1 MDTHTPYNCNDI
13 ARLALTMH
21 GHSYFFSLRRHL
33 NINFSRDLNGSGTQ
47 GLFIKKQ
54 NVDIDLIKVIFDY
67 TDNKNDDFL
76 YEADLIKDQ
85 RKDYEPTVN
94 RGKHRFVAKQIELN
108 IDWNGNEIQQWR
120 ADIERLTRSH
130 DNLEGWLKNGS
141 EMLVCCASGFFCR
154 LPTILTLNDLKQYV
168 AMGVT
173 LEDLKTRLKC
183 SKCGKRGS
191 KVTVF

>member
-1 MDTHTPYNCNDI
+1 M
-13 ARLALTMH
+13 AMH

-120 ADIERLTRSH
+120 ADIEWICPYISRHLLSL
-130 DNLEGWLKNGS
+130 NPLLA
-141 EMLVCCASGFFCR
+141 CCRRYS
-154 LPTILTLNDLKQYV
+154 
-168 AMGVT
+168 
-173 LEDLKTRLKC
+173 
-183 SKCGKRGS
+183 RGER
-191 KVTVF
+191 

>member
-1 MDTHTPYNCNDI
+1 
-13 ARLALTMH
+13 MH

-85 RKDYEPTVN
+85 RKDGNDSNLLIVFYVQIMPDDFVMQL
-94 RGKHRFVAKQIELN
+94 HRF
-108 IDWNGNEIQQWR
+108 
-120 ADIERLTRSH
+120 
-130 DNLEGWLKNGS
+130 
-141 EMLVCCASGFFCR
+141 
-154 LPTILTLNDLKQYV
+154 
-168 AMGVT
+168 
-173 LEDLKTRLKC
+173 
-183 SKCGKRGS
+183 
-191 KVTVF
+191 

>member
-1 MDTHTPYNCNDI
+1 MIIPTTKTMI
-13 ARLALTMH
+13 SSMRLISSKINVGIL
-21 GHSYFFSLRRHL
+21 SEPVYIFFSCH
-33 NINFSRDLNGSGTQ
+33 
-47 GLFIKKQ
+47 
-54 NVDIDLIKVIFDY
+54 
-67 TDNKNDDFL
+67 
-76 YEADLIKDQ
+76 LIKDQ

-130 DNLEGWLKNGS
+130 DNLEDWLKNGS